1 MNTHKRKALL
11 LGFGGLVLIVIGIKY
26 LPVFLAMA
34 DQEANIGDKPV
45 ILFFNLD
52 EPCECMVELTQ
63 QAEKQI
69 TNWPVERRGGIP
81 VVRIGMDQRP
91 DLEVKYKIFRAPSL
105 VLVNDQDQ
113 VGWRQ
118 DYPLVEGGPF
128 KLEELEAAIGQF
140 RPMP

>member
-1 MNTHKRKALL
+1 MNTHKGKALL
-11 LGFGGLVLIVIGIKY
+11 LGFVGLVLIVIGIKY
-26 LPVFLAMA
+26 LPVFLTMA
-34 DQEANIGDKPV
+34 DQEATIGDKPV

-63 QAEKQI
+63 QADKQI

-91 DLEVKYKIFRAPSL
+91 DLEVKYKIFRAPCL

-113 VGWRQ
+113 VDWRQ
-118 DYPLVEGGPF
+118 DYPLIEGGPF
-128 KLEELEAAIGQF
+128 ELEELEAAIAQF